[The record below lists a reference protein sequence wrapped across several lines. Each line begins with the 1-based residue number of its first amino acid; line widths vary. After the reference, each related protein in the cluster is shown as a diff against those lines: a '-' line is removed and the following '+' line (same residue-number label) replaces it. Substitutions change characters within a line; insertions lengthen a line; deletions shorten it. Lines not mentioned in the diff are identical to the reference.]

1 MESCEETDRK
11 NEIPMERISDWEEI
25 GMLSF
30 SRFYDLTMEETIAMI
45 NNPNETLYGMVE
57 EIKQSMLRYENF
69 MVKVRRIEEEG
80 EEWTRL
86 DFLDFSQ

>member
-11 NEIPMERISDWEEI
+11 NEIPMERISDGEEI